1 MGASPAVVNYVM
13 FCAVIAL
20 LALLFLLPVAFN
32 EAWGFHP
39 VLPTALDG
47 AIVLFWFCA
56 AVALAAELG
65 VHSCSNRVSL
75 QNTSP
80 LSRVNWQERLSRL
93 PLCAAGVNVQC
104 YVSITNIVQDYVTS
118 NKVMRGASQESSA
131 CREAQAA
138 TAFLWFGWVL
148 FVASLAMSAMG
159 FKSGGGASGGI
170 RRGPAMA
177 QV

>member
-1 MGASPAVVNYVM
+1 MKVANVALRALQLLITIIIMSLVGNMIAMGASPAVVNYVM

-20 LALLFLLPVAFN
+20 LALLYLLPAAVTDGLN
-32 EAWGFHP
+32 FHAA
-39 VLPTALDG
+39 LPTALDG

-65 VHSCSNRVSL
+65 VHSCSNR
-75 QNTSP
+75 
-80 LSRVNWQERLSRL
+80 
-93 PLCAAGVNVQC
+93 
-104 YVSITNIVQDYVTS
+104 DYVTS

-138 TAFLWFGWVL
+138 TAFLWFGWVT
-148 FVASLAMSAMG
+148 FVGTLAMSAMG